1 MSTKRLTYSQVKP
14 YRLTMLVEQGRMCA
28 LCGQPLAEDKAVLDH
43 DHKEGHVRGV
53 LHAGCNS
60 LLGKLENNYRRYGVD
75 NLHLFLAGAS
85 AYLVR
90 GSRIPSEERVL
101 HPTFKTDEQKAEARR
116 AAARKRY
123 QAKKLE
129 NNRS

>member
-1 MSTKRLTYSQVKP
+1 MSVKRLTYSQVKP
-14 YRLTMLVEQGRMCA
+14 YRLTMWAEQGRMCA
-28 LCGQPLAEDKAVLDH
+28 LCGQPVPEDKAVLDH
-43 DHKEGHVRGV
+43 DHKDGHVRGV
-53 LHAGCNS
+53 LHSGCNS

-85 AYLVR
+85 TYLIR
-90 GSRIPSEERVL
+90 GSRIPPEDRVL

-123 QAKKLE
+123 AEKKLE
-129 NNRS
+129 NNRP